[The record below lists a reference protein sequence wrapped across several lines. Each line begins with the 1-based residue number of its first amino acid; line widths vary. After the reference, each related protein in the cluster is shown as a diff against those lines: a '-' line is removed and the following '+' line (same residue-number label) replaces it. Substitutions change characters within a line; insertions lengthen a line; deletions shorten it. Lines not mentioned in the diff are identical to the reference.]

1 MVFLN
6 LFLDIIQPGAD
17 SLTSVGMPQS
27 DSVSILDLI
36 MKGGIF
42 MIPLILLSILAVY
55 LIVERFLTLRK
66 ADRDPGRFLE
76 ELHNYVSQGDVSAAK
91 NLCAQYN
98 TPFAR
103 MLRKGIVK
111 LGKPLQTIEASI
123 ENVGR
128 IEIFKLERNLNT
140 LATISGAAPMI
151 GFLGTVSGMVQAF
164 IAIAQH
170 EGTISPKVLS
180 SGIYEAMITTV
191 AGLIVGLIAYIGYNY
206 LTGKVQKIIHQ
217 MEYTSIEFMEFLQEP
232 GK

>member
-1 MVFLN
+1 MVILN

-17 SLTSVGMPQS
+17 TLTSAGAS
-27 DSVSILDLI
+27 EAGSVSVWELI

-42 MIPLILLSILAVY
+42 MIPLIFLSILAVY
-55 LIVERFLTLRK
+55 LIVERILTLRK
-66 ADRDPGRFLE
+66 ADRDPGGFLE
-76 ELHNYVSQGDVSAAK
+76 ELHNYVSQGDIAAAK
-91 NLCAQYN
+91 SLCKQYD

-103 MLRKGIVK
+103 MLQKGIVK
-111 LGKPLQTIEASI
+111 LGKPLPIIEASI

-128 IEIFKLERNLNT
+128 IEIFKLERNLNS

-164 IAIAQH
+164 IAIAQQ

-191 AGLIVGLIAYIGYNY
+191 AGLIVGIIAYIGYNY
-206 LTGKVQKIIHQ
+206 LTGKVQKIVHQ

-232 GK
+232 R